1 MNFLRFMVTIRSGHI
16 FQINSTMIAGMFI
29 LFTLFGVVEYS
40 NIKDTLE
47 DDAKIYTELKIQNNT
62 LIEYTKK
69 LLDELKKSHDVQ
81 YQNMISHEIK
91 STELELLK
99 IQSEIQQRGKTYSKP
114 GEIINIIDEH
124 NYDKRVLSATIKSII
139 TLPFFTSLGL
149 EILASFKKSKDDHAA
164 TGSKIIMFF
173 GIILA
178 GILLPILYVSSI

>member
-1 MNFLRFMVTIRSGHI
+1 MVTMRSGHI

-29 LFTLFGVVEYS
+29 LFTLFGAVEYS

-47 DDAKIYTELKIQNNT
+47 DDTKIYTKLKIQNDT
-62 LIEYTKK
+62 LTEYTKK
-69 LLDELKKSHDVQ
+69 LSDELKKSHDVQ

-91 STELELLK
+91 STQLELLQ
-99 IQSEIQQRGKTYSKP
+99 IQSEMQQRVDSYSTP
-114 GEIINIIDEH
+114 EIVGIINEH

-139 TLPFFTSLGL
+139 TLPFFISLGW
-149 EILASFKKSKDDHAA
+149 EILASFKKLKDDHAA
-164 TGSKIIMFF
+164 TGSKVAMTF